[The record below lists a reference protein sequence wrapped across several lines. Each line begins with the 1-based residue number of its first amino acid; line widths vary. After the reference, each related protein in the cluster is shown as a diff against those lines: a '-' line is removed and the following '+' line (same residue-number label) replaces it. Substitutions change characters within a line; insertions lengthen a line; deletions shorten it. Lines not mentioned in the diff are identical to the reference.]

1 MNTTPWFKQSLMS
14 VIALA
19 LVVSLSGCEKDVV
32 HQRSI
37 SELNQ
42 KAQALMSAGDYD
54 GAIARLEAAHD
65 LEPNE
70 PNTLYNLAIAYQTKG
85 DYDKA
90 IAAFKDVQDKP
101 GLDKAEINKAL
112 GISYEAKADQ
122 LNAQAK
128 EAEEAAKPDK
138 AKAQQLHQDADQA
151 YHQALDYYQQAVG
164 GLKNPAEVKAQIKA
178 LEDSFKKQEAG
189 VPQ

>member
-1 MNTTPWFKQSLMS
+1 MNATPWFKHSI
-14 VIALA
+14 VAVLA
-19 LVVSLSGCEKDVV
+19 CILVLSASGCQKDIA

-37 SELNQ
+37 AELNQ

-54 GAIARLEAAHD
+54 GAIGRLEAAHD
-65 LEPNE
+65 LQPDE
-70 PNTLYNLAIAYQTKG
+70 PNTLHNLAIAYQTKG

-90 IAAFKDVQDKP
+90 IATFKEVMDKP
-101 GLDKAEINKAL
+101 GMDKAEIQKAL
-112 GISYEAKADQ
+112 GISYEAKADT
-122 LNAQAK
+122 LEAKAK

-138 AKAQQLHQDADQA
+138 TKAQQLHQEANQT
-151 YHQALDYYQQAVG
+151 YHQALEYYQQAVG
-164 GLKNPAEVKAQIKA
+164 GLKDPTEVKAQIKA